1 MSETFGSYNSY
12 LNSKNCCKDLLPGPF
27 GPTGAKGSTGY
38 TGYTGYTGVTG
49 VTGATGTTGA
59 TGATGPTITPALIGG
74 NTGAVVKFNNVSNQW
89 YYEQGKTFI
98 INHPLNND
106 KYLVHTCLEGP
117 EVGVYYRG
125 KFEITNDTSVTVNL
139 PDYIPGW
146 AYEFTVTI
154 TGIYDGKL
162 KIYNTSEV
170 DESGAFTVYGENGK
184 FNWMAIGKR
193 GDINAEP
200 YKSDITVKG
209 DGPYKWYE

>member
-49 VTGATGTTGA
+49 ATGA

-98 INHPLNND
+98 INHPLDND

-125 KFEITNDTSVTVNL
+125 KSEITNDTSVTVNL

-154 TGIYDGKL
+154 TGCLLY
-162 KIYNTSEV
+162 TSPSPR
-170 DESGAFTVYGENGK
+170 DRTRSRMPSSA
-184 FNWMAIGKR
+184 
-193 GDINAEP
+193 
-200 YKSDITVKG
+200 
-209 DGPYKWYE
+209 

>member
-27 GPTGAKGSTGY
+27 GPTGAKGATGP
-38 TGYTGYTGVTG
+38 
-49 VTGATGTTGA
+49 TGAAGWTGA

-98 INHPLNND
+98 INHPLDNA

-125 KFEITNDTSVTVNL
+125 KSEITNDISVTVNL

-162 KIYNTSEV
+162 KLYNTSEV
-170 DESGAFTVYGENGK
+170 DENGAFTVYGENGK

-200 YKSDITVKG
+200 YKNDITVKG

>member
-1 MSETFGSYNSY
+1 MSQLFYGSYNSY

-27 GPTGAKGSTGY
+27 GPTGAKGATGY
-38 TGYTGYTGVTG
+38 TGAA
-49 VTGATGTTGA
+49 GAAGATGA

-74 NTGAVVKFNNVSNQW
+74 NTGAVVKFNNVSSQW

-98 INHPLNND
+98 INHPLNSD

-125 KFEITNDTSVTVNL
+125 KSEITNDTSVTINL

-162 KIYNTSEV
+162 KLYNTSEV
-170 DESGAFTVYGENGK
+170 DENGAFTVYGENGK
-184 FNWMAIGKR
+184 FNWRLVSVAI
-193 GDINAEP
+193 
-200 YKSDITVKG
+200 
-209 DGPYKWYE
+209 